1 MIRFFIEVL
10 ELVRIKEIRL
20 WFRFLDR
27 DEFRL
32 DFIFWDLERRFRNFE
47 RFRLRGFRFFDF
59 IFLANLIFFL
69 DFVDIFNKLY

>member
-47 RFRLRGFRFFDF
+47 RFRLRDFRFFDF
-59 IFLANLIFFL
+59 IFLANLIFFF
-69 DFVDIFNKLY
+69 DFVDIFNKLR

>member
-1 MIRFFIEVL
+1 M
-10 ELVRIKEIRL
+10 RIKEIRL
-20 WFRFLDR
+20 WFRFLER

-47 RFRLRGFRFFDF
+47 RFRLRDFRFFDF
-59 IFLANLIFFL
+59 IFLVNLIFFF

>member
-1 MIRFFIEVL
+1 M
-10 ELVRIKEIRL
+10 RIKEIRL

-32 DFIFWDLERRFRNFE
+32 DFIFWDLERRFRNLE
-47 RFRLRGFRFFDF
+47 RFRLRDFRFFDF
-59 IFLANLIFFL
+59 IFLANLIFFF

>member
-47 RFRLRGFRFFDF
+47 RFRLRDFRFFDF
-59 IFLANLIFFL
+59 IFLANLIFFF

>member
-10 ELVRIKEIRL
+10 ELVWIKEIRL
-20 WFRFLDR
+20 WFCFLDR

-32 DFIFWDLERRFRNFE
+32 DFIFWDLERRFRNLE
-47 RFRLRGFRFFDF
+47 RFRLRDFRFFDF
-59 IFLANLIFFL
+59 IFLANLIFFF